1 MTLAS
6 PRWPEVLGALVA
18 GDALSSE
25 QTSWAMEEILSGN
38 ATPAQIAGFAVGL
51 RAKGETVA
59 EVEGLAA
66 TMLEHARTIEVP
78 GRTVDIVGTGGDRAK
93 TVNISTMSAV
103 TMRGAGALVVKHGNR
118 AASSASGAADV
129 LEKLGV
135 RLDLTPERVAA
146 LASETGITFCFAP
159 VFHASFRFTAAPRKE
174 LGIPTAFN
182 FLGPLTN
189 PSRPAAMAVG
199 VADARMAS
207 VVAGVFA
214 RRGVDALGFRGDD
227 GLDEITTTTTSQV
240 WVVGGP
246 EGEKSVSE
254 QAFDPRDLGFTLSAA
269 EALRGG
275 DPAYNAEVFRRVL
288 EGEQGP
294 VRDAVVLNAG
304 AGLAAYEGSTD
315 DLLTRMERSTAKA
328 REALDSG
335 AALRALDEW
344 AAASQ
349 REA

>member
-1 MTLAS
+1 MTVAT
-6 PRWPEVLGALVA
+6 RWPEVLGALVA
-18 GDALSSE
+18 HEDLAAE
-25 QTSWAMEEILSGN
+25 QTAWAMEEILSGN
-38 ATPAQIAGFAVGL
+38 ATPAQIAGFAVAL

-66 TMLEHARTIEVP
+66 TMLDHATLIEVE

-135 RLDLTPERVAA
+135 RLDLTPARVAE
-146 LASETGITFCFAP
+146 LAGEVGITFCFAP
-159 VFHASFRFTAAPRKE
+159 VFHSSFRFTAAPRKE

-189 PSRPAAMAVG
+189 PSKPAAMAVG
-199 VADARMAS
+199 VADARMAG

-214 RRGVDALGFRGDD
+214 RRGLDALVFRGDD
-227 GLDEITTTTTSQV
+227 GLDEITTTTTSRV
-240 WVVGGP
+240 WVVSGP
-246 EGEKSVSE
+246 DNEKSVSE
-254 QAFDPRDLGFTLSAA
+254 HVLDPRDLGIAPSPA

-275 DPAYNAEVFRRVL
+275 DPAFNADVFRRIL
-288 EGEQGP
+288 AGEQGP
-294 VRDAVVLNAG
+294 VRDAVVLNAA
-304 AGLAAYEGSTD
+304 AGLAAYEGGDD
-315 DLLTRMERSTAKA
+315 DLVTRMERNVARA

-335 AALRALDEW
+335 AAAESLGRW
-344 AAASQ
+344 AEASR

>member
-1 MTLAS
+1 MTVAT
-6 PRWPEVLGALVA
+6 RWPEVLGGLVA
-18 GDALSSE
+18 GEDLTAG
-25 QTSWAMEEILSGN
+25 QTAWAMEEILSGN
-38 ATPAQIAGFAVGL
+38 ATAAQIAGFAVAL

-66 TMLEHARTIEVP
+66 TMLDHARLIEVE

-129 LEKLGV
+129 LEELGV
-135 RLDLTPERVAA
+135 RLDLTPQRVAS
-146 LASETGITFCFAP
+146 LAGEVGITFCFAP
-159 VFHASFRFTAAPRKE
+159 VFHSSFRFTAAPRKE

-189 PSRPAAMAVG
+189 PSKPAAMAVG

-214 RRGVDALGFRGDD
+214 RRGLDALVFRGDD
-227 GLDEITTTTTSQV
+227 GLDEITTTTTSRV
-240 WVVGGP
+240 WVVSGP
-246 EGEKSVSE
+246 DGQKSVAE
-254 QAFDPRDLGFTLSAA
+254 HTFDPTEVGIAPSPP

-275 DPAYNAEVFRRVL
+275 DPAFNADVFRRVVA
-288 EGEQGP
+288 GEQGP
-294 VRDAVVLNAG
+294 VRDAVVLNAA
-304 AGLAAYEGSTD
+304 AGLAAYEGGED
-315 DLLTRMERSTAKA
+315 DLVTRMERNVARA

-335 AALRALDEW
+335 AAREALAVW
-344 AAASQ
+344 ADASQ
-349 REA
+349 RES